1 MGLEKFILVMLP
13 NTKEES
19 KMKLKSFNKVNVE
32 TKCEYHV
39 FDGAEWVDTFE
50 VDYLAD
56 KLTGL
61 TKLNK
66 YIEMGATVRFVTVN
80 TATKLLSITIDIK
93 QK

>member
-1 MGLEKFILVMLP
+1 
-13 NTKEES
+13 
-19 KMKLKSFNKVNVE
+19 MKLKSFNKVNVE
-32 TKCEYHV
+32 TKYEIHV

-66 YIEMGATVRFVTVN
+66 YIEMGANVRFVTVS
-80 TATKLLSITIDIK
+80 TATKLLSVTIDIK
-93 QK
+93 KK